1 MEKTM
6 NTNNEEK
13 ICLCKGVTRGIILD
27 AIAKGAKSFEDIKE
41 ATGAGTGGCRGARCK
56 NNICE
61 ILEQNK

>member
-6 NTNNEEK
+6 NTNYEEK

-27 AIAKGAKSFEDIKE
+27 AISKGARSYEDIQE
-41 ATGAGTGGCRGARCK
+41 ATGAGTGGCKGARCK
-56 NNICE
+56 NKISE